1 MKHIVLLL
9 LTVALVACSKSKLGP
24 PPPEEFLTLADVSSR
39 PTLVEDSPDVR
50 VMVETKSFIK
60 QNDLRTAKTK
70 AVGLATVADDD
81 EMVRELLPS
90 STYNEN
96 YEKIEDYLSR
106 NINNYVDEQEVVGE
120 HRIFMGQ
127 YYGISA
133 AFKLEEPIIA
143 PDIRNLV
150 FLSNND

>member
-9 LTVALVACSKSKLGP
+9 LTVALVACSKSKPEPLP
-24 PPPEEFLTLADVSSR
+24 LEEFLTLADVSGR
-39 PTLVEDSPDVR
+39 PKLVEDSPDVR
-50 VMVETKSFIK
+50 VIVKTKSFIK

-70 AVGLATVADDD
+70 AVELAAVAAD

-90 STYNEN
+90 SNYNEN

-106 NINNYVDEQEVVGE
+106 NLNNYVDEQEVVGK

-133 AFKLEEPIIA
+133 AFKLEESIIA

>member
-9 LTVALVACSKSKLGP
+9 LTVALVACSKSKPELP
-24 PPPEEFLTLADVSSR
+24 PLEEFRTLADVSGR

-50 VMVETKSFIK
+50 VIVETKSFIK

-70 AVGLATVADDD
+70 AVKLAAVAADD
-81 EMVRELLPS
+81 EIVRELLPS

-143 PDIRNLV
+143 PDIRDLV

>member
-9 LTVALVACSKSKLGP
+9 LTVALVACSKSKPGP

-39 PTLVEDSPDVR
+39 PILVEDSPDVR

-70 AVGLATVADDD
+70 AVKLAAVAADD
-81 EMVRELLPS
+81 EIVRELLPS

-106 NINNYVDEQEVVGE
+106 NINNYVDEQEVIGE
-120 HRIFMGQ
+120 HRIFMDQ

-143 PDIRNLV
+143 PDIRDLV

>member
-9 LTVALVACSKSKLGP
+9 LTVALVACSKSKLE
-24 PPPEEFLTLADVSSR
+24 PPPEEFLTLADVSVR

-60 QNDLRTAKTK
+60 QNDLRTATTK
-70 AVGLATVADDD
+70 AVKLAAVAADD

-106 NINNYVDEQEVVGE
+106 NTNNYVDEQEVVGE
-120 HRIFMGQ
+120 HRIFIGQ

-133 AFKLEEPIIA
+133 DFKLEEPIIA
-143 PDIRNLV
+143 PDIRDLV

>member
-9 LTVALVACSKSKLGP
+9 LTVALVACSKSKPGP

-70 AVGLATVADDD
+70 AVKLAAVAAA
-81 EMVRELLPS
+81 EIVRELLPS

-143 PDIRNLV
+143 PDIRDLV

>member
-9 LTVALVACSKSKLGP
+9 LTVALVACSKSKLE
-24 PPPEEFLTLADVSSR
+24 PPPEEFLTLADVSVR

-50 VMVETKSFIK
+50 VIVKTKSFIK
-60 QNDLRTAKTK
+60 QNDLRTATTK
-70 AVGLATVADDD
+70 AVKLAAVAADD

-96 YEKIEDYLSR
+96 YEKIEDYLLR
-106 NINNYVDEQEVVGE
+106 NIKNYVDEQEIVGE
-120 HRIFMGQ
+120 HRIFMGP

-133 AFKLEEPIIA
+133 AFELEEPIIA
-143 PDIRNLV
+143 PDIRDLV